1 MKIIYEFE
9 YLLAYIVLLMILYEI
24 LTTILKLRCEC

>member
-9 YLLAYIVLLMILYEI
+9 YLLAYIVLLLILYEI